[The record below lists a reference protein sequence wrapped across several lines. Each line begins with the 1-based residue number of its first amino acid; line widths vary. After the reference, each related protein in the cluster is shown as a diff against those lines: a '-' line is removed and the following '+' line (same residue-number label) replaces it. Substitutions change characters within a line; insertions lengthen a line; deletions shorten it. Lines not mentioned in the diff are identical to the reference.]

1 MAAGMTNIAV
11 VGNTTWGT
19 TLGIMLARND
29 VPVTLLCR
37 NPDDAELM
45 YRDRQNRRFLPGI
58 EMPENLQVTA
68 DWEQTIGR
76 SELILFAVPSK
87 TLRQNAQAVSSSISS
102 PVVIMSATKGLDP
115 NTGMRMTA
123 ILAEEINPKY
133 VKALAAISGP
143 NLAKEI
149 AQGKPATAVIASED
163 FSVAEELSN
172 LFRSPI
178 FRAYASHDIIGVEL
192 AGAMK
197 NVIALGAGVCDGLN
211 YGINAKSAFINRGLA
226 ELMRLGVALGADALT
241 FSGLAGLGDIMATSF
256 SPLSRNRGAGE
267 SIASGKAASEVLGDS
282 LNVIEAFET
291 VPACLRL
298 AESAG
303 IDMPITEAVSRI
315 LFDGADPEEVARTL
329 MSREGY
335 EEWRG
340 LV

>member
-76 SELILFAVPSK
+76 RELILFAVPSK

-178 FRAYASHDIIGVEL
+178 FRAYAIHDIIGV
-192 AGAMK
+192 
-197 NVIALGAGVCDGLN
+197 
-211 YGINAKSAFINRGLA
+211 AK
-226 ELMRLGVALGADALT
+226 
-241 FSGLAGLGDIMATSF
+241 
-256 SPLSRNRGAGE
+256 LSRN
-267 SIASGKAASEVLGDS
+267 
-282 LNVIEAFET
+282 
-291 VPACLRL
+291 
-298 AESAG
+298 
-303 IDMPITEAVSRI
+303 
-315 LFDGADPEEVARTL
+315 
-329 MSREGY
+329 
-335 EEWRG
+335 
-340 LV
+340 